1 MNAVRGAI
9 VVIVALVIGVVV
21 LARGLD
27 GPDTAEGPV
36 QTTDTTQPA
45 ASAPPAGEAPPPGP
59 VAPPPGPVAPP
70 PGPVAPPPGP
80 VAPPPAAA
88 EVEVPPSAPEDMFAD
103 PQQTPPTHYRGDVR
117 VLVANGTSVCGAA
130 GRIATSLS
138 AQGFNVLPAANA
150 DNPAEAS
157 AVYYVEGY
165 GADAGVVASLLQVDS
180 SRVLAMPSSPPTAPG
195 DAHVVLHIGADDLA
209 QPNC

>member
-27 GPDTAEGPV
+27 EAETTNEPV
-36 QTTDTTQPA
+36 RTTDTTQPA
-45 ASAPPAGEAPPPGP
+45 AT
-59 VAPPPGPVAPP
+59 
-70 PGPVAPPPGP
+70 
-80 VAPPPAAA
+80 PPAAEPSSPPPPPEA
-88 EVEVPPSAPEDMFAD
+88 TPPPPEATPPPPETVVGADLPPSAPEDMFAD
-103 PQQTPPTHYRGDVR
+103 PSPPSPTHNRGDVR
-117 VLVANGTSVCGAA
+117 VLVANGTSICGAA

-138 AQGFNVLPAANA
+138 AQGFNVLPATNA
-150 DNPAEAS
+150 DSAADAS
-157 AVYYVEGY
+157 AVYYVEEY

-180 SRVLAMPSSPPTAPG
+180 SQVLAMPSSPPTAPG

>member
-45 ASAPPAGEAPPPGP
+45 ASAPPAGE
-59 VAPPPGPVAPP
+59 APP

-150 DNPAEAS
+150 VNPAEAS